1 MPGFTTPD
9 PLAETHTWESPYAYC
24 GGDPVNRM
32 DPTGLE
38 WYTNNDGQYTFI
50 TGHDEEALKS
60 IIKYGRKG
68 E

>member
-9 PLAETHTWESPYAYC
+9 PLAETHTRESPYAYC

-38 WYTNNDGQYTFI
+38 WYTNDDGQYTFI
-50 TGHDEEALKS
+50 KVSEGFTQSEALT
-60 IIKYGRKG
+60 Y
-68 E
+68 

>member
-38 WYTNNDGQYTFI
+38 WNTNDDGQYTFI
-50 TGHDEEALKS
+50 TVSEGFTQSEALT
-60 IIKYGRKG
+60 Y
-68 E
+68 